1 MLRLYAQYER
11 HYCILTEGQNGL
23 LAMFWTLGPPTVFI
37 TLTAIGQIYSVV
49 LLFGVI
55 VIFGKLVTVFLI
67 MFVYFRVNHM
77 RKFVLET
84 EILGSCKK
92 QIRQF
97 ILIKIKELMRHSI
110 SHETTRIIKLAKP
123 AD

>member
-1 MLRLYAQYER
+1 
-11 HYCILTEGQNGL
+11 
-23 LAMFWTLGPPTVFI
+23 
-37 TLTAIGQIYSVV
+37 
-49 LLFGVI
+49 
-55 VIFGKLVTVFLI
+55 
-67 MFVYFRVNHM
+67 M

-97 ILIKIKELMRHSI
+97 VLIKIKEFMHHSI
-110 SHETTRIIKLAKP
+110 SHETNRIINLAKP

>member
-1 MLRLYAQYER
+1 MISDQSLL
-11 HYCILTEGQNGL
+11 LSTTVLNDVVQNS
-23 LAMFWTLGPPTVFI
+23 M
-37 TLTAIGQIYSVV
+37 SH
-49 LLFGVI
+49 
-55 VIFGKLVTVFLI
+55 
-67 MFVYFRVNHM
+67 HM

-97 ILIKIKELMRHSI
+97 VLIKIKELMRHSI
-110 SHETTRIIKLAKP
+110 SRETNRIINLAKS

>member
-1 MLRLYAQYER
+1 MKLP
-11 HYCILTEGQNGL
+11 HN
-23 LAMFWTLGPPTVFI
+23 
-37 TLTAIGQIYSVV
+37 V
-49 LLFGVI
+49 LLPK
-55 VIFGKLVTVFLI
+55 IFDCGFSRTTHV
-67 MFVYFRVNHM
+67 MRVAMAVDCRLSHGCYEQGYGQDRHM

-97 ILIKIKELMRHSI
+97 VLIKIKELMRHSI
-110 SHETTRIIKLAKP
+110 SRETNRIINLAKS